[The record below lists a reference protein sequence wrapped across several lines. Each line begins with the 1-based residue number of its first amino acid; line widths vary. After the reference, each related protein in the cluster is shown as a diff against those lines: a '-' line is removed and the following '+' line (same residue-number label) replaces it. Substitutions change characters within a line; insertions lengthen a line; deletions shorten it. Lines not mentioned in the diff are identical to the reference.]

1 MIQLKNIKSIRWHGR
16 KNKFQIVINNLIHFI
31 LVTNKTYKLHVTD
44 TYIYKKQKKKH
55 GEETVFKHQDPGDS
69 WKEREKK

>member
-1 MIQLKNIKSIRWHGR
+1 M
-16 KNKFQIVINNLIHFI
+16 VINNLIHFI
-31 LVTNKTYKLHVTD
+31 LVTNKTYKLYATD
-44 TYIYKKQKKKH
+44 TYIYKKQKNKH